1 MLLLRILVYA
11 VDKFKISQTDGV
23 IQTWWRLKTSSHDS
37 EAVKRLVHFV
47 CERAFGE
54 RLFSPRYLT
63 RGAQEIRNLISCKAE
78 NAVLIRQKRIL

>member
-23 IQTWWRLKTSSHDS
+23 NQTFDS